1 MAYKFQ
7 VGAAEMG
14 GALTQE
20 GALVVES
27 TISGSG
33 QVSGASVA
41 VDGKVAGSELSS
53 SAALHG
59 NLSADSLRDRD
70 TGDLSEG
77 SNLYYTTARWDTKMA
92 AADSGDLSEGSN
104 LYYTTARW
112 DTKMAAAD
120 TGDLS
125 EGSNLYHTT
134 ARARAAVSVTDA
146 GGDGSMAYDN
156 GTGVITYTGPSA
168 AEVRAHMTAGEMLQ
182 VASGEFSIID
192 SAFSGSS
199 QDVLSASAGAVR
211 DHLSVT
217 DAGGD
222 GSMAF
227 NRANG
232 VFTYTGPS
240 AAEARAHFSAGDGMD
255 VANGVFSLDIKAD
268 QGLIIDSTELSLKLE
283 VNGGLEIDGTSKG
296 LALKAAVAGNG
307 LGFSAPGILSASVDN
322 SSIEVSAD
330 AMRVKALGITNA
342 MLAGSIVST
351 RLLS

>member
-70 TGDLSEG
+70 TDDLAEG
-77 SNLYYTTARWDTKMA
+77 SNLYYTTARWDAKM
-92 AADSGDLSEGSN
+92 
-104 LYYTTARW
+104 T
-112 DTKMAAAD
+112 AAD